1 MMVSI
6 LFFFFFL
13 AVVATYCSFPTYNKR
28 LKIYVLFG
36 IGLILVAIFKDGSN
50 MPDYQE
56 FIDNIEGNIVA
67 DINIKEPAFF
77 AIKWLADFCPDY
89 RVLIGLFLYAIFGVT
104 LKLIAIKQLT
114 EFWFIALAV
123 FISHYYMLHDLIQI
137 RAGVASAFLL
147 LCIKPL
153 YERNGK
159 RFLLWTLIAF
169 LFHYSAIIIFF
180 LWFLSPKF
188 FKKGIWLSII
198 PIAYILYFIGFD
210 IISLLTY
217 IPIPGVQTKLIGY
230 QRITELGLNGWDTFD
245 PFAITYLVKIF
256 VLYFI
261 VLNINKIQQHNKYTY
276 ILTKIYALAFAV
288 YLLLGCVP
296 VVAYRTKELL
306 AIVEIVLLPSIAYI
320 GVPRS
325 VTKAVPLTFSL
336 LIMVLLIFNSKLLN
350 ADA

>member
-169 LFHYSAIIIFF
+169 LFHYSAIIIF
-180 LWFLSPKF
+180 
-188 FKKGIWLSII
+188 
-198 PIAYILYFIGFD
+198 LYTFI
-210 IISLLTY
+210 SE
-217 IPIPGVQTKLIGY
+217 V
-230 QRITELGLNGWDTFD
+230 
-245 PFAITYLVKIF
+245 
-256 VLYFI
+256 
-261 VLNINKIQQHNKYTY
+261 
-276 ILTKIYALAFAV
+276 
-288 YLLLGCVP
+288 
-296 VVAYRTKELL
+296 
-306 AIVEIVLLPSIAYI
+306 
-320 GVPRS
+320 
-325 VTKAVPLTFSL
+325 
-336 LIMVLLIFNSKLLN
+336 NSS
-350 ADA
+350 